1 MDDEWLI
8 LIQLLVVGSV
18 IGTLM
23 TYLIRSLMCKAKNE
37 PANQAVL
44 VTGCDSGIGHE
55 LAKHLDSLGFHVF
68 AACLDTS
75 NEGAQRLRIESS
87 PMLRLVNMDVTK
99 EDHVRHAVDYIREN
113 LPAGQHGKANSVY
126 FLLCNKKSRFD
137 FADELKVGY
146 VRYKH
151 LTQITIKV
159 QLFWRLA
166 YEMLLYSK
174 TNRLWVIS
182 DSKKVVE

>member
-1 MDDEWLI
+1 MAIFKWWQIESIFAGPQAI
-8 LIQLLVVGSV
+8 LSQS
-18 IGTLM
+18 
-23 TYLIRSLMCKAKNE
+23 KN
-37 PANQAVL
+37 AWSFQI
-44 VTGCDSGIGHE
+44 TS
-55 LAKHLDSLGFHVF
+55 K
-68 AACLDTS
+68 TS
-75 NEGAQRLRIESS
+75 NKTLVYKITSS
-87 PMLRLVNMDVTK
+87 F
-99 EDHVRHAVDYIREN
+99 AI
-113 LPAGQHGKANSVY
+113 
-126 FLLCNKKSRFD
+126 KKSRFD

-159 QLFWRLA
+159 QLFWRLP

>member
-1 MDDEWLI
+1 M
-8 LIQLLVVGSV
+8 LVQEDRRNIYTIFESV
-18 IGTLM
+18 ATF
-23 TYLIRSLMCKAKNE
+23 C
-37 PANQAVL
+37 
-44 VTGCDSGIGHE
+44 
-55 LAKHLDSLGFHVF
+55 
-68 AACLDTS
+68 
-75 NEGAQRLRIESS
+75 
-87 PMLRLVNMDVTK
+87 
-99 EDHVRHAVDYIREN
+99 
-113 LPAGQHGKANSVY
+113 VY
-126 FLLCNKKSRFD
+126 FLLCNKKSRLD

>member
-1 MDDEWLI
+1 MLRKECYKQNYFETSKLN
-8 LIQLLVVGSV
+8 LSYMSMLGSV
-18 IGTLM
+18 
-23 TYLIRSLMCKAKNE
+23 KQN
-37 PANQAVL
+37 
-44 VTGCDSGIGHE
+44 
-55 LAKHLDSLGFHVF
+55 
-68 AACLDTS
+68 
-75 NEGAQRLRIESS
+75 
-87 PMLRLVNMDVTK
+87 
-99 EDHVRHAVDYIREN
+99 
-113 LPAGQHGKANSVY
+113 Y

-151 LTQITIKV
+151 LTEITIKV

-166 YEMLLYSK
+166 YEILLYSK